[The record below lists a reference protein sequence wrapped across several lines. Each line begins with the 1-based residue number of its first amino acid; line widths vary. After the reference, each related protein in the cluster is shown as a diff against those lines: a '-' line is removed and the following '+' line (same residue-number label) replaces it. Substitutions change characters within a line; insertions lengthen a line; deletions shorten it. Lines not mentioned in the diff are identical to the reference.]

1 MKSGF
6 AGSLVVSAGWK
17 GRNLRRGM
25 QDSQK
30 RVRNFG
36 KGIRR
41 IVAVTAL
48 GVGAFA
54 AGKGLRSLMM
64 MSSVGAKAISAWS
77 MAWAQFKTQ
86 VSRLVSGPA
95 AKVIGWL
102 SGGLA
107 ILTEWLK
114 RQRSIL
120 SVVITVGVG
129 FRNLYTTLV
138 KLGKSLAQLVSSLTK
153 SAMMVIFQKV
163 LDISIAIHRVWS
175 TPIKTLLLDTG
186 IFQKILDLTIK
197 IAGYWRSIVD
207 WIRTAVS
214 GAPGQIRGGIFG
226 SRPGPNVQ
234 RAAVSL
240 MEIQPQ
246 PAGGI

>member
-54 AGKGLRSLMM
+54 AAKGIRSLLM
-64 MSSVGAKAISAWS
+64 MSSVGAKAISKWS

-86 VSRLVSGPA
+86 VSRLVAGPA
-95 AKVIGWL
+95 SQVIDWL
-102 SGGLA
+102 VSGLA
-107 ILTEWLK
+107 AITEWLSK
-114 RQRSIL
+114 QMSIGEAL
-120 SVVITVGVG
+120 
-129 FRNLYTTLV
+129 RNARDFIVKIAGLGWDLV
-138 KLGKSLAQLVSSLTK
+138 KSGAEVAAKWALNTGVIEGLIGISNKLFAIWNNPVQSL
-153 SAMMVIFQKV
+153 F
-163 LDISIAIHRVWS
+163 
-175 TPIKTLLLDTG
+175 LDTG
-186 IFQKILDLTIK
+186 IFDQFLALSIK
-197 IAGYWRSIVD
+197 IHTLWKGIAD
-207 WIRTAVS
+207 WILQAVRNISGIFGSGAGGAATAVS
-214 GAPGQIRGGIFG
+214 G
-226 SRPGPNVQ
+226 VQ
-234 RAAVSL
+234 TASNAL
-240 MEIQPQ
+240 MASQPQ
-246 PAGGI
+246 PAGAI